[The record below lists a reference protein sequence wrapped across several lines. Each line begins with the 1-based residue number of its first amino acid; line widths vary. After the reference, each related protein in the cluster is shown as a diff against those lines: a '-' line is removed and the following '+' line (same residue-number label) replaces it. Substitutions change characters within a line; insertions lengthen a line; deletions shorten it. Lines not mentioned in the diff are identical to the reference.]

1 MHNRLK
7 ADFLEMHNFGNTN
20 VRSGRGISKNT
31 FAHDRK
37 EKGKEQRQQE
47 SRKRHG
53 TRKKYPLRMEGEIQ

>member
-1 MHNRLK
+1 MHK
-7 ADFLEMHNFGNTN
+7 FGNTT